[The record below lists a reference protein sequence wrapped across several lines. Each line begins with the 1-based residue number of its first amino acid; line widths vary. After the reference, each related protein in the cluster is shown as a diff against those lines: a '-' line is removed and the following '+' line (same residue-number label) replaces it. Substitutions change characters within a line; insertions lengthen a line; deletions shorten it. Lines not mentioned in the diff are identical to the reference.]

1 MKAFSLCLA
10 LLVAALAPAVI
21 LGLAFCAREHAK
33 HAWQGA
39 GGGGINREDAGMR
52 VGRAHHHGI
61 GLSVDVEIV
70 REATLARNQAFVFLA
85 AQRLADDVKVGARR
99 VVHIS
104 PGLDVLRTFRLVAS
118 LHEGL

>member
-1 MKAFSLCLA
+1 M
-10 LLVAALAPAVI
+10 
-21 LGLAFCAREHAK
+21 
-33 HAWQGA
+33 
-39 GGGGINREDAGMR
+39 
-52 VGRAHHHGI
+52 
-61 GLSVDVEIV
+61 EIV
-70 REATLARNQAFVFLA
+70 REATLARNQAFVFLP